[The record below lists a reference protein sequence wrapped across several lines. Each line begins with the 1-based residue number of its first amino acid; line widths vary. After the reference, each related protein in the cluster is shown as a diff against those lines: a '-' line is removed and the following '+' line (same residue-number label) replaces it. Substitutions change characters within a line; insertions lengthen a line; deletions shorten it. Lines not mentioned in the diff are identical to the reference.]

1 MEGEL
6 SPQDR
11 IARAEPA
18 LGVASLVGWT
28 LAMGLAGVVVFV
40 GWLSLPWPLIHD
52 APIMH
57 YIAWRIGEG
66 AVPYRDVFDM
76 NLPGVYLIHLGVL
89 RIFGAGDVGWRAFDL
104 AWLGLTSVAIAWLA
118 AGWGRLAAA
127 GGALF
132 FAAYHLGGGAWQ
144 AGQRDFLLCPFV
156 LAAALGVV
164 RWGERGPRSA
174 LLLAGVAL
182 GAGMMI
188 KPHAVLL
195 AMALTGLVLVAPRSR
210 GSRWPS
216 AAIFAGGLAVVPL
229 MIVAW
234 LAMIGALE
242 PWREIVFGY
251 LVPFYARLGRSASWT
266 VYRWTL
272 WPAIAVALT
281 GSIGHA
287 LVARRLTFRHAVILA
302 GVGYGL
308 LHYVGQGKGWE
319 YHLYP
324 LAAFVGVLLFSE
336 VAAVLRARP
345 LVAGVPLV
353 ASLAILVVL
362 LGRTGVVNA
371 EAHWIWDKERL
382 VRALTYDL
390 SERLR
395 RGDRVQVLDT
405 TDGGVHALLRLG
417 LVEPTRF
424 LYDFHFFHD
433 VGEPA
438 IRALRAEFAS
448 GLDRRPPRFIVL
460 FRRGWPSGREERIAD
475 FPELAR
481 RLAEGYVA
489 IPRPDYVLY
498 AKRDGS

>member
-1 MEGEL
+1 MDGEL
-6 SPQDR
+6 SPPDR
-11 IARAEPA
+11 IAPAKPA
-18 LGVASLVGWT
+18 LGVASLIGWT
-28 LAMGLAGVVVFV
+28 LVIGLAGVVVYV

-52 APIMH
+52 APILH
-57 YIAWRIGEG
+57 YVAWRIGEG

-76 NLPGVYLIHLGVL
+76 NFPGVYLIHLGVV
-89 RIFGAGDVGWRAFDL
+89 RIFGTGDAGWRAFDL
-104 AWLGLTSVAIAWLA
+104 AWLGLTALAIGWLA
-118 AGWGRLAAA
+118 AGWGRLAAV

-144 AGQRDFLLCPFV
+144 AGQRDFLLCPFL
-156 LAAALGVV
+156 LAAVLGVV
-164 RWGERGPRSA
+164 HWGERGSGSA
-174 LLLAGVAL
+174 LLLAGAAL
-182 GAGMMI
+182 GAGMTI

-195 AMALTGLVLVAPRSR
+195 AMALTGLILVAPPSR

-229 MIVAW
+229 MMVAW
-234 LAMIGALE
+234 LAVIGALE
-242 PWREIVFGY
+242 PWRQIVFGY
-251 LVPFYARLGRSASWT
+251 LVPFYSRLGRSAPWT

-272 WPAIAVALT
+272 WPTIAVALT
-281 GSIGHA
+281 VSIGHA
-287 LVARRLTFRHAVILA
+287 LVGRRLTFRHAVILA

-324 LAAFVGVLLFSE
+324 LAAFAGVLLFSE
-336 VAAVLRARP
+336 VAVALCARP
-345 LVAGVPLV
+345 IVAGAPLV

-362 LGRTGVVNA
+362 LGRTGVAGA
-371 EAHWIWDKERL
+371 EAHWIWDQERVVRVL
-382 VRALTYDL
+382 VFDL
-390 SERLR
+390 GHRLR
-395 RGDRVQVLDT
+395 PGDRVQVLDT
-405 TDGGVHALLRLG
+405 TGGGVHALLRLG

-433 VGEPA
+433 ADEPA
-438 IRALRAEFAS
+438 IRALRAEFVSA
-448 GLDRRPPRFIVL
+448 LDLRPPRFIVL
-460 FRRGWPSGREERIAD
+460 FRRGWPRGREERIGD

-481 RLAEGYVA
+481 RLAEGYVS